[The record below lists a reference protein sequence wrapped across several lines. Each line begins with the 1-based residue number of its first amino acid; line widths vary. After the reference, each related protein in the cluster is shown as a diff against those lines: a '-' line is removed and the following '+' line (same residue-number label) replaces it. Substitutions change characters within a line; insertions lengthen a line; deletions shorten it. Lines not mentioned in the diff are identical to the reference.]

1 MAKVCEILSN
11 ISISN
16 LYSLGIVA
24 LIALGILE
32 NIQEQGI
39 VKPLLEM
46 EHNSVEY
53 LHTLIEAL
61 RFVQSTVSS
70 FI

>member
-1 MAKVCEILSN
+1 MAKVCEIVSN